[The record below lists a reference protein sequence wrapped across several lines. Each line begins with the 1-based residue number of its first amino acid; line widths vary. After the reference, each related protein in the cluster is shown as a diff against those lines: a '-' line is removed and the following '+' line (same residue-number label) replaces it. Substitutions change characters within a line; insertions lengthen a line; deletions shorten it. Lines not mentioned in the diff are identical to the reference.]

1 MVKLSV
7 WEDCQTEMDRF
18 KWIESEK
25 AGHDLGESAI
35 RRWISDHWNGYL
47 RARWLEHLQ
56 GKRYWVELD
65 RDDFELLQTRFQDQL
80 LLLDR
85 IVDRLKVGQEN
96 LHIIQ
101 WALRFHLPMQEVCA
115 ILEALDI
122 NSRRMS
128 HRFES

>member
-1 MVKLSV
+1 M
-7 WEDCQTEMDRF
+7 DCY

-25 AGHDLGESAI
+25 VGYDLGEAAV
-35 RRWISDHWNGYL
+35 RRWIREHWNGYL

-56 GKRYWVELD
+56 GKRYWIELD
-65 RDDFELLQTRFQDQL
+65 RHDFELLTTHFQDKL

-85 IVDRLKVGQEN
+85 IIDRLKAGQEN
-96 LHIIQ
+96 LCIIQ
-101 WALRFHLPMQEVCA
+101 WALEWRLPMADVCD
-115 ILEALDI
+115 ILLTLDI

>member
-7 WEDCQTEMDRF
+7 WEDCQSEMERY

-25 AGHDLGESAI
+25 AGYDLGEPAI
-35 RRWISDHWNGYL
+35 RRWIKEHWNGYL
-47 RARWLEHLQ
+47 RARWLQHLQ
-56 GKRYWVELD
+56 GTTYWVELD
-65 RDDFELLQTRFQDQL
+65 HDDFELLRTDFQDKL

-101 WALRFHLPMQEVCA
+101 WALDWNVPMQDVQE
-115 ILEALDI
+115 ILLALDI
-122 NSRRMS
+122 NGRRMA
-128 HRFES
+128 HRFDS

>member
-7 WEDCQTEMDRF
+7 WDDCQSEMERY

-25 AGHDLGESAI
+25 AGYDLGEPAI
-35 RRWISDHWNGYL
+35 RRWIKEHWNGYL

-56 GKRYWVELD
+56 GTTYWVELD
-65 RDDFELLQTRFQDQL
+65 HDDFELLRTHFQDKL

-85 IVDRLKVGQEN
+85 IVDRLKAGQEN

-101 WALRFHLPMQEVCA
+101 WALDWNLPMHDVHE
-115 ILEALDI
+115 ILLALDI
-122 NSRRMS
+122 NGRRMA
-128 HRFES
+128 HRFDS